1 MAVIRLALA
10 FIIGVCAEMNWLE
23 KEVDAWAGLNAE
35 RDQTVLQRIQD
46 SLPAGADTMDT
57 FRAIVNDPE
66 WQANLRDDVMDM
78 SSPKFR

>member
-1 MAVIRLALA
+1 MAVIRLAFA
-10 FIIGVCAEMNWLE
+10 FIIGVFAKMNWLE

-46 SLPAGADTMDT
+46 SLPAGKDKMDT
-57 FRAIVNDPE
+57 FRAIVNDPD
-66 WQANLRDDVMDM
+66 WQANLWDDVMDM